1 MLVDALSDGVSGM
14 QSSKNGALI
23 SQARAGARVQIHD
36 SESPFKAEKSK
47 K

>member
-23 SQARAGARVQIHD
+23 SRARVQIHD